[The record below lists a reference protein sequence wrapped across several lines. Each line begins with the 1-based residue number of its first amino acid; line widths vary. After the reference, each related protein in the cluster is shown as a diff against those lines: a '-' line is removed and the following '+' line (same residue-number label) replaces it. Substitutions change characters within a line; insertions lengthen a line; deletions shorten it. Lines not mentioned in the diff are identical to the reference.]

1 MKAASDPAQTHIT
14 DYLKI
19 VDGIEKLMAENK
31 RLSMLLSQ
39 FAIMESREAET
50 SKTPSFTN
58 ILRQLFINAKNNL
71 GQYST
76 RRRHLLY
83 QF

>member
-1 MKAASDPAQTHIT
+1 V
-14 DYLKI
+14 KI

-50 SKTPSFTN
+50 SKAPSFTN

-76 RRRHLLY
+76 RCRHLPV
-83 QF
+83 